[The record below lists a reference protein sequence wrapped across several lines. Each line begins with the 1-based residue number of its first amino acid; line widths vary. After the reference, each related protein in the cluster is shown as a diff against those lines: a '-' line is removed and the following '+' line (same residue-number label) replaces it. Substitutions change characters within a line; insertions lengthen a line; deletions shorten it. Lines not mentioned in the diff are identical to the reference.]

1 MEYKKPKV
9 TLLNATPL
17 WISEGAG
24 RVCYDSFDMSEN
36 EQVKSFPNVKE
47 DIESSELLEKLSWVH
62 HHESVL
68 EHTSLSFYIQNVS
81 REVIIEWNRHRI
93 GMPTSQK
100 STRYTIE
107 PLIDAWVDLNDNFFS
122 EDAHNAFEKVVKDNV
137 IHNDFEM
144 IMIISDYLYK
154 SLKRYHEE
162 EPLVKGLTGSK
173 KKKQN
178 DRVKRC
184 LPESWMTEGVWT
196 FNLRALKH
204 FISLR
209 GSGAA
214 YPYIRELTQEI
225 INATP
230 DKYLRLVKK

>member
-9 TLLNATPL
+9 TLLHATPL
-17 WISEGAG
+17 WVSEGAG
-24 RVCYDSFDMSEN
+24 RVCYNSFDMSEN
-36 EQVKSFPNVKE
+36 EQMKSFPEVEE

-62 HHESVL
+62 FHESVL

-81 REVIIEWNRHRI
+81 REIVMEWNRHRL

-107 PLIDAWVDLNDNFFS
+107 CLIDDWIDLNANFFS
-122 EDAHNAFEKVVKDNV
+122 QDAHNAFEKVVKENV
-137 IHNDFEM
+137 VHDDFEM
-144 IMIISDYLYK
+144 IQIISDYLYK

-209 GSGAA
+209 ESGAA

-225 INATP
+225 IKATP
-230 DKYLRLVKK
+230 EKYLRLVKK